1 MAPSTI
7 TSILKKEDA
16 IRAADENSKKKRF
29 AKGEFPDLEN
39 ALVKWMNQARNSNVP
54 VGGQILREKAKF
66 FATRLGISNE
76 DFRCSDGWFDRF
88 KKRNNIKFKKVC
100 GESAS
105 VSTEL
110 CSEWKA
116 KLKTIIQEYEAKNI
130 FNADETGLFFKCL
143 PDRSMC
149 FKGEKCHGG
158 KSSKERIT
166 LLLAANMDGSEK
178 LKPLMI
184 GKSAKPRCFKNI
196 NSFPMAY
203 RANKKAWM
211 TSDLFNEWV
220 TSINAEMEKKNRRIL
235 LFIDNCTAH
244 NNPPHLSHVAVE
256 FLPPNTT
263 SILQPL
269 DQGVIKVFKSFYRTE
284 IVQQLLDSLEE
295 NVDHKISLLSAMYI
309 ADKSWKKVSEKTIR
323 NCFRT
328 SGFIKD
334 DSVIAPSEPDNEI
347 ATPNE
352 WNRLTHDDNPIT
364 FQEFV
369 SFDDDVAVA
378 EMLSEDEILNQL
390 ADDVDVEEEEEPE
403 EEEVPNISHKEA
415 KKMINR
421 IRHYLSRSNVDDNV
435 FNAIHTIDIAIDNT
449 RINNCVV
456 QTTME
461 KYLKKK

>member
-1 MAPSTI
+1 MPPKRI
-7 TSILKKEDA
+7 ELSIKVKKEIICAIRKDA

-110 CSEWKA
+110 CFEWKA

-184 GKSAKPRCFKNI
+184 GKSAKPRKKTHLPAESSKLNDYKGQKARARMVKEKGIGIPFT
-196 NSFPMAY
+196 SF
-203 RANKKAWM
+203 
-211 TSDLFNEWV
+211 F
-220 TSINAEMEKKNRRIL
+220 RR
-235 LFIDNCTAH
+235 
-244 NNPPHLSHVAVE
+244 VAV
-256 FLPPNTT
+256 N
-263 SILQPL
+263 
-269 DQGVIKVFKSFYRTE
+269 K
-284 IVQQLLDSLEE
+284 
-295 NVDHKISLLSAMYI
+295 
-309 ADKSWKKVSEKTIR
+309 
-323 NCFRT
+323 
-328 SGFIKD
+328 
-334 DSVIAPSEPDNEI
+334 
-347 ATPNE
+347 
-352 WNRLTHDDNPIT
+352 
-364 FQEFV
+364 
-369 SFDDDVAVA
+369 
-378 EMLSEDEILNQL
+378 
-390 ADDVDVEEEEEPE
+390 
-403 EEEVPNISHKEA
+403 
-415 KKMINR
+415 
-421 IRHYLSRSNVDDNV
+421 
-435 FNAIHTIDIAIDNT
+435 
-449 RINNCVV
+449 
-456 QTTME
+456 
-461 KYLKKK
+461 

>member
-1 MAPSTI
+1 MLDRIYKSKEAVISALAICNTKLLLENEDWKVIKEGIQLLQIFSAWYLSIQGLSESVKLLADKFLESLMAPSTI

-88 KKRNNIKFKKVC
+88 KKRNNIKFKVC

-130 FNADETGLFFKCL
+130 FNADKTGLFFKCL

-220 TSINAEMEKKNRRIL
+220 TYKNCKYLCQIKVGRDSLTALRQLAKESKEGIRRVQQSIFEGILNRKQDLLLRENFEMGRWPIFLTFGYQSWEKPESIISISFSTFNHSNPNELKMQKCLRKNIKDQNIINAEILRMVRYKIKLNKKMEKLPLFVRQSRQESTNSFGRGIAVVEADL
-235 LFIDNCTAH
+235 LLCDC
-244 NNPPHLSHVAVE
+244 E
-256 FLPPNTT
+256 
-263 SILQPL
+263 
-269 DQGVIKVFKSFYRTE
+269 
-284 IVQQLLDSLEE
+284 
-295 NVDHKISLLSAMYI
+295 
-309 ADKSWKKVSEKTIR
+309 
-323 NCFRT
+323 
-328 SGFIKD
+328 
-334 DSVIAPSEPDNEI
+334 
-347 ATPNE
+347 
-352 WNRLTHDDNPIT
+352 RLY
-364 FQEFV
+364 
-369 SFDDDVAVA
+369 S
-378 EMLSEDEILNQL
+378 
-390 ADDVDVEEEEEPE
+390 
-403 EEEVPNISHKEA
+403 
-415 KKMINR
+415 
-421 IRHYLSRSNVDDNV
+421 
-435 FNAIHTIDIAIDNT
+435 
-449 RINNCVV
+449 
-456 QTTME
+456 TM
-461 KYLKKK
+461 